1 MRRRDFIKAIAG
13 SAATWPLA
21 ARAQQGEPVRR
32 IGVLMGCAESDSEAQ
47 ANIAAFRGGLQKLGW
62 MEGRNTRIDT
72 RWATPDDADSM
83 QRFAKELV
91 ALQPDLILTGPAVA
105 QQPAKIPRVGI
116 LTPAATDA
124 TPLFQAFR
132 KEIRTLGYVEGQ
144 TIVLDFRFA
153 RGNFDALPNLATELV
168 RSGVD
173 VIVTDSTSATVAAFG
188 ATHTI
193 PIVMG
198 TTSGDPGTLGL
209 ATSIAR
215 PGGNVTGMLQR
226 ATELS
231 GKRLQLLKDAVPAI
245 ARVTVL
251 FNPASAVGPPGR
263 HLTEDAAKLLGVA
276 ITPLAVGTLDELRE
290 LEPAVLTG
298 SDGLTVVN
306 DGNFWNGRT
315 KVVALA
321 LAARIP
327 AIYPEREY
335 ADDGGLIAYGPN
347 VPDHFRLAAGYVD
360 RILRGAKAGDLPIN
374 QSTKIDF
381 VVNLRTARAL
391 GIALSPDFISAAA
404 EVIE

>member
-1 MRRRDFIKAIAG
+1 MTKSFGRAFITLLGGAAAWAIA
-13 SAATWPLA
+13 T
-21 ARAQQGEPVRR
+21 
-32 IGVLMGCAESDSEAQ
+32 
-47 ANIAAFRGGLQKLGW
+47 
-62 MEGRNTRIDT
+62 
-72 RWATPDDADSM
+72 
-83 QRFAKELV
+83 
-91 ALQPDLILTGPAVA
+91 TGPAVA

-132 KEIRTLGYVEGQ
+132 KEIRNLGYVEGQ

-198 TTSGDPGTLGL
+198 TTSGDPVTLGL

-226 ATELS
+226 GTELS

-245 ARVTVL
+245 AHVTVL

-263 HLTEDAAKLLGVA
+263 HLTEDAARLLGVA